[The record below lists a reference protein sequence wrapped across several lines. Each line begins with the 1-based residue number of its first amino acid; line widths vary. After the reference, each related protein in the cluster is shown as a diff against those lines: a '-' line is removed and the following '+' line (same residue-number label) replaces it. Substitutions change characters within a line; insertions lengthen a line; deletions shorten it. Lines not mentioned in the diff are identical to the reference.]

1 MSLETAIDIF
11 TQKYVVKNIYLIK
24 HSLFLS
30 KITNGLHECDKRH
43 AIKAAAMESLI
54 NPQPLAFRSFLL
66 HANPHLQTPTSA
78 RPSPFFPPPFS
89 HRSRSAGSWLVAGVD
104 SKVSNSN
111 PACAPPVLRPHSAPA
126 HAACLSIEISL
137 TPLSAIAQLRY
148 GSWLIAEYSMDARS
162 ESSCR
167 AFSRRYGTCAVGAV
181 HKSPHCFQ
189 EMTVFV
195 CVFHRSR
202 AFTVL
207 SLCSRS
213 YDTININLSGQ

>member
-104 SKVSNSN
+104 SKVRNSN
-111 PACAPPVLRPHSAPA
+111 PACAPPVLTQHPRTPPACRLRSLSRPFLPSH
-126 HAACLSIEISL
+126 
-137 TPLSAIAQLRY
+137 
-148 GSWLIAEYSMDARS
+148 
-162 ESSCR
+162 
-167 AFSRRYGTCAVGAV
+167 
-181 HKSPHCFQ
+181 
-189 EMTVFV
+189 
-195 CVFHRSR
+195 
-202 AFTVL
+202 
-207 SLCSRS
+207 
-213 YDTININLSGQ
+213 N